1 MFTSIVQ
8 NTPRKSK
15 DIVKGIMLLSFGAP
29 SSIEDVENFLIRL
42 MRGRKPSSEQVERV
56 KDRYLLIGGLSPL
69 LKITE
74 NQAKA
79 LERRINQRG
88 YLLKCYIGMLYGHPL
103 IEEGFKKM
111 VEDGVSEV
119 IAIPMT
125 PLRSQYTTEAYK
137 KELMRVRD
145 NLKKDLRVSF
155 LEGWHKHP
163 IFLDAV
169 KEKILEGLEYFSG
182 EERKRVYILF
192 SAHSLPKSAMKD
204 DPYLRDL
211 KEMIQAVLK
220 GIEAYQW
227 SLAFQ
232 SRAGS
237 EEEWLGPDVENVL
250 GILSKMG
257 IDRVLIV
264 PIGFVTDHIE
274 ILYDI
279 DILYKKK
286 AESLGISLM
295 RSPLLN
301 TSDKFIDALFDI
313 VEKHLIEDNNLE

>member
-1 MFTSIVQ
+1 M
-8 NTPRKSK
+8 
-15 DIVKGIMLLSFGAP
+15 KGIILLSFGAP
-29 SSIEDVENFLIRL
+29 SSIDDVKNFLIRL
-42 MRGRKPSSEQVERV
+42 MRGREPSSEQVERV
-56 KDRYLLIGGLSPL
+56 KYRYLLIGGVSPL

-79 LERRINQRG
+79 LEKRLNQRG
-88 YLLKCYIGMLYGHPL
+88 YLLKCYIGMLYGFPL
-103 IEEGFKKM
+103 IEEGLKKM
-111 VEDGVSEV
+111 IEDGVNEV

-125 PLRSQYTTEAYK
+125 PLRSRFTTEAYK
-137 KELMRVRD
+137 KELMLVRD
-145 NLKKDLRVSF
+145 NLKKDLKVSF
-155 LEGWHKHP
+155 LEGWHIHP

-169 KEKILEGLEYFSG
+169 KEKILEGLEHFSE
-182 EERKRVYILF
+182 EERKGVYILF

-204 DPYLRDL
+204 DPYLHDL

-220 GIEAYQW
+220 EIDAYQW

-237 EEEWLGPDVENVL
+237 QDEWLGPDVEYVL
-250 GILSKMG
+250 GILSKRG
-257 IDRVLIV
+257 IHRVLIV

-279 DILYKKK
+279 DIFYKKK
-286 AESLGISLM
+286 AESLGMVLR

-301 TSDKFIDALFDI
+301 SSDKFIEALGDI
-313 VEKHLIEDNNLE
+313 VEKHLIRDTNLE